1 MDKYSGMNKVAVK
14 QTRIHSA
21 GKRPQK
27 AKAWFFTAAPAAAA
41 ALYMLVRVLSENGG
55 AVALLAGSIF

>member
-14 QTRIHSA
+14 QTRINSA

-27 AKAWFFTAAPAAAA
+27 AKAWFFTAALAAAA

-55 AVALLAGSIF
+55 TVALLAGSVF

>member
-21 GKRPQK
+21 GKRQQK
-27 AKAWFFTAAPAAAA
+27 AKAWFFTAAPA